1 MASIHLFQRDYD
13 QAVASG
19 KRAVELGP
27 NMSDVKAVAAI
38 ITSAVGDWEQTIEL
52 IKSAMRLH
60 PRFPS
65 WYLLYLSRA
74 YAFNGDPQMAI
85 STAEQGLGRAES
97 DNMRGGFYL
106 VMAWALVE
114 AGQIDRAREK
124 MTEALKLTPGLT
136 VKRWRRGYIFKDP
149 ANLDRIVDA
158 AKQAGLP
165 E

>member
-1 MASIHLFQRDYD
+1 
-13 QAVASG
+13 
-19 KRAVELGP
+19 
-27 NMSDVKAVAAI
+27 
-38 ITSAVGDWEQTIEL
+38 
-52 IKSAMRLH
+52 MRLH

-74 YAFNGDPQMAI
+74 YAFNGDTQMAI
-85 STAEQGLGRAES
+85 STAEQGLDRAES